1 MTKKTQNIKI
11 IKSLILKEFES
22 CNFVDK
28 SNFLKKI
35 MIIKKKK
42 IVKKWSK
49 KLLKKFFLIKLII
62 NLR

>member
-42 IVKKWSK
+42 IVKK
-49 KLLKKFFLIKLII
+49 
-62 NLR
+62 